1 MKWNIM
7 PLWFNYGRN
16 IVVASF
22 IGGNGFSTF
31 ETNDNI
37 I

>member
-7 PLWFNYGRN
+7 PLWFNYEKN

-22 IGGNGFSTF
+22 TRENGFSTF
-31 ETNDNI
+31 ETDDNI